1 MNSEEQIK
9 DNLRGI
15 PNCFELRECLV
26 GRAKESIKY
35 IIDGLLRE
43 IENKIYELDNEWI
56 RTYNFISFLYWT
68 IGKKDEAIANNKK
81 VLEIDENNVIA
92 IANKIWFYL
101 ELEDA
106 YELNITY
113 AKLEKLQRRDDFQIY
128 RIKADAEL
136 AYCYTRLGL
145 SLQETARTKC
155 RKVIDNIF
163 ELKLEQVIDR
173 NLIVLWKYGLGL
185 ITRRVSKLHC
195 SRSADQVSRC
205 RVRRKEAIEAFLDVV
220 HEEWDSKRL
229 KAMAYVQL
237 GEISFAVL
245 KDEQQLKDY
254 FPEPYHKWQEERFY
268 RTALT
273 MHDKETYILE
283 RYGQFLRYKK
293 RYEESEIHLR
303 KSLEIRPT
311 SHAHHHLALTLKSKF
326 HRQLATQQKHIN
338 RSISSP
344 NKTNNPRL
352 NFRRVQSEQ
361 MGGNPHVRNLFGSN
375 SGNHMAAGSQFSIN
389 TSFNMPYYDNQ
400 SGWQSDQR
408 SYYYDNPHGGQGGYY
423 YDNPYGGQGG
433 YYNDNPHGGQGG
445 YHYNNP
451 HGGQGGYY
459 YDNPYG
465 GQRAYYH
472 DNPHGGQGGYHY
484 YNPHGGQGGYYYD
497 NPYGGQGGYYHDNPH
512 GGQGG
517 YHYNNTHGG
526 QGGFY
531 YDNPHSGWYGPEY
544 NHYDNSRDMYDSGY
558 YSIPPNEQ
566 FSTDKQPQYN
576 SQGYSCCKTN
586 ESNNCQ
592 SNSRSNGR
600 GAYRGNKPGDDVSQS
615 SIPSSSKQRSSTS
628 ENMHQRSTTNPQST
642 SGKSQNHSLL
652 SEQNSQLDSGIESL
666 STVMQQV
673 TIQDSVESDGAV
685 KLRSPVQGSSDETH
699 TVVANTSTCSRTD
712 IKHIQRDI
720 TERTSSTL
728 NVNATKA
735 MIKSPRKLL
744 DLPEADK
751 RTDDIMYHLEQAMV
765 YAENRAALYDKG
777 LTLRAMNHLD
787 EAVFVFKQLIGDETS
802 LIYLANAYEQCGLCH
817 YEKLQKPDIVGDE
830 LDRLTYNMKDYFM
843 KSVAISAKLVA
854 AIPNIYEVWASASSL
869 KEVLESDG
877 KSKESLRQL
886 AMLSERLKNYKEAIT
901 YYADLISME
910 DDAKEIPKHFVSK
923 AKNQMND
930 SNYIAAVTILDV
942 ARTHP
947 QGHTYIDR
955 NMYINCLV
963 EGGFQAIETGH
974 DKQLGCKYLNSALC
988 IASDHTASKG
998 SVFIDEYCEI
1008 DEEDSKF
1015 GLFLLCCEEN
1025 EHLFNIVASVWGQ
1038 MKEVCG
1044 LNVTLNSLDVLWGTP
1059 KVSGRLDLVDKCR
1072 HFVIVVSSQATKD
1085 TLYQLTMEHIILNKA
1100 NIIILL
1106 EHTDTPLPNVVE
1118 RFKDRIPHM
1127 VIHDTVFDET
1137 NISDCV
1143 SWLKEL
1149 MLCLLRVN

>member
-9 DNLRGI
+9 ANLRGI

-35 IIDGLLRE
+35 VIDGLLRE

-56 RTYNFISFLYWT
+56 RTYNFISFLYWI
-68 IGKKDEAIANNKK
+68 IGEKNEARANNKK
-81 VLEIDENNVIA
+81 VLEMDENNVIA
-92 IANKIWFYL
+92 IANKIWFCL

-106 YELNITY
+106 YELNIIN
-113 AKLEKLQRRDDFQIY
+113 AKLEKLQRQDDFKIY

-145 SLQETARTKC
+145 SLQETARMKF
-155 RKVIDNIF
+155 RKVIDEIF
-163 ELKLEQVIDR
+163 ELKLEQVIAR

-185 ITRRVSKLHC
+185 ITRRISKLHC

-205 RVRRKEAIEAFLDVV
+205 RVRRKEAIESFLDVV
-220 HEEWDSKRL
+220 NEEWDSKRL

-237 GEISFAVL
+237 GEISFAVI

-254 FPEPYHKWQEERFY
+254 FPEPYQNWDEERFY

-273 MHDKETYILE
+273 MYDKETYILE

-293 RYEESEIHLR
+293 RYEESETHLR

-326 HRQLATQQKHIN
+326 HRQLATQQKHFN

-344 NKTNNPRL
+344 NKTNNPRP

-375 SGNHMAAGSQFSIN
+375 FGNNMAAGPQFSIN
-389 TSFNMPYYDNQ
+389 TPFNMPYYDNQ
-400 SGWQSDQR
+400 YGWQCGQGSHYYNNPQGGQGD
-408 SYYYDNPHGGQGGYY
+408 YYYDNPHGGQGGYY
-423 YDNPYGGQGG
+423 YDNPHGGQRG
-433 YYNDNPHGGQGG
+433 YNYDNPHGGQGG

-459 YDNPYG
+459 YDNP
-465 GQRAYYH
+465 
-472 DNPHGGQGGYHY
+472 HGGC
-484 YNPHGGQGGYYYD
+484 YD
-497 NPYGGQGGYYHDNPH
+497 
-512 GGQGG
+512 
-517 YHYNNTHGG
+517 
-526 QGGFY
+526 
-531 YDNPHSGWYGPEY
+531 PEY
-544 NHYDNSRDMYDSGY
+544 QHYDNSSFMYDSGY

-576 SQGYSCCKTN
+576 SQGYSLCKTKG
-586 ESNNCQ
+586 SNNCQ

-600 GAYRGNKPGDDVSQS
+600 GTYRGNKPGDDVSQS

-628 ENMHQRSTTNPQST
+628 ENMHQCSITNPQSR
-642 SGKSQNHSLL
+642 SGKSQDHSLL

-685 KLRSPVQGSSDETH
+685 KLRSPVQGSSDETYN
-699 TVVANTSTCSRTD
+699 VVANTSSRTD

-720 TERTSSTL
+720 TERTSPTL
-728 NVNATKA
+728 NVNTIKS

-787 EAVFVFKQLIGDETS
+787 EAVSVFKQLIGDETS

-830 LDRLTYNMKDYFM
+830 LDRLTYNMKDFFM

-854 AIPNIYEVWASASSL
+854 AIPNISEVWASASSL

-901 YYADLISME
+901 YYEDLISME
-910 DDAKEIPKHFVSK
+910 DDVKEIPKHFVSK
-923 AKNQMND
+923 AKNQIKD

-1038 MKEVCG
+1038 MKAVCG

-1059 KVSGRLDLVDKCR
+1059 KLSGRLDLVDKCKY
-1072 HFVIVVSSQATKD
+1072 FVIVVSSQPKED
-1085 TLYQLTMEHIILNKA
+1085 KLYQLTMEHIILNKA
-1100 NIIILL
+1100 NIVILL
-1106 EHTDTPLPNVVE
+1106 EHTDSQLPAIVE
-1118 RFKDRIPHM
+1118 RFKDKIPNM

-1137 NISDCV
+1137 NV
-1143 SWLKEL
+1143 SECTRWLKEL
-1149 MLCLLRVN
+1149 LLCLLRVS